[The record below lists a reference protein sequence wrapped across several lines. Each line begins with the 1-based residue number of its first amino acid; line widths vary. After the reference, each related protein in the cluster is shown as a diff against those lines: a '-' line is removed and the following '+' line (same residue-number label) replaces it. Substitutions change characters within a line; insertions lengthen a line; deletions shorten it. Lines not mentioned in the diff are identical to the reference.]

1 MTKLLNWQFN
11 SIESKTFLSVA
22 GMIMLFSVTLFGL
35 IEYAQDKVTEIE
47 RNVFEEQAKQVVD
60 NIYLVSLTEDKLRIH
75 QEVQAEVARS
85 RQISAINLVL
95 DGQQYAARDDV
106 ADDFK
111 FVTNQQG
118 LAFELTG
125 KNYLKA
131 PLEYV
136 QLITLGVAL
145 FSLLSLWVFQK
156 ALRRFIRNPVTELA
170 QTLDFYASD
179 AFKSNPEIQK
189 LSKSGTELDVLIEK
203 ADQIY
208 QSKLRAIEH
217 EVSLRKT
224 VEKAVD
230 TKNIF
235 IASMVHDFRT
245 PLVIMQGA
253 LQSLESR
260 VPNHLISPLMSQL
273 EEMELMVSNALDLTR
288 IESGQKVALRPR
300 QFVLFDLLNSVI
312 ENFQAEANAKGLY
325 IYLRLESEP
334 NRPVYLDDS
343 KYKQV
348 LRNLLSNAVKY
359 TEQGFIEVKVICEKD
374 VIKTQVTDTGR
385 GISEDQADSI
395 FVPFH
400 RLSNDTIQGTGV
412 GLSFCKL
419 MLQTIGYDLS
429 FNRMEKGVQFE
440 FRFPVQC
447 VPKDAEVKAQI
458 PSLPANARTKHAV
471 IISANSLLKTYLTL
485 WFESYGFKVSHEA
498 KDLKSR
504 SLFILHELFNV
515 KEAHTAFNSAFPMS
529 PAELT
534 QSLKSAREQGARII
548 FMNNAIKPSPS
559 VVKMFG
565 QGLVLNLDELK
576 MLLHG
581 YQDVEPMPT
590 LEIPNTQT
598 PEFGRFITDKRILI
612 ADDIPAYRDLVV
624 KKLKNR
630 GFKHVYVA
638 NNGLEAVSLSREYE
652 IDVVFMDHMM
662 PVMSGEEACK
672 AIKVQRPE
680 TLVIGFSA
688 VITPALEADLSQSLM
703 DKVYMK
709 DFKQFEQVF
718 EFMQSYF
725 SQEKNHD

>member
-1 MTKLLNWQFN
+1 MNKLLNWQFN

-60 NIYLVSLTEDKLRIH
+60 NLYLVSLTEDKLRIH

-85 RQISAINLVL
+85 RQISAITLIL

-111 FVTNQQG
+111 LVSKQQG

-208 QSKLRAIEH
+208 QSTLRAIEH

-300 QFVLFDLLNSVI
+300 QFKLFDLLNSVI

-325 IYLRLESEP
+325 IYLRLETEP

-359 TEQGFIEVKVICEKD
+359 TEQGFIEVKVACEKD
-374 VIKTQVTDTGR
+374 VIHTQVTDTGR
-385 GISEDQADSI
+385 GISEDQAGSI

-429 FNRMEKGVQFE
+429 FNRLTKGVQFE
-440 FRFPVQC
+440 FRFPMQC
-447 VPKDAEVKAQI
+447 LPKDAEPVNK
-458 PSLPANARTKHAV
+458 PANGAMALPKHAV
-471 IISANSLLKTYLTL
+471 IISANPWLKTYLTL
-485 WFESYGFKVSHEA
+485 WFESYGFQVSHEA
-498 KDLKSR
+498 KELKSR
-504 SLFILHELFNV
+504 SLLVLHELFEV
-515 KEAHTAFNSAFPMS
+515 TPAHTAFNPAFPMT
-529 PAELT
+529 PAALT
-534 QSLKSAREQGARII
+534 QSLKSARELGARIL
-548 FMNNAIKPSPS
+548 FMNNAFKPSPS

-565 QGLVLNLDELK
+565 QGLVLNLNELK
-576 MLLHG
+576 VLLHG
-581 YQDVEPMPT
+581 YQEVEPMPS
-590 LEIPNTQT
+590 LEIPSTQA
-598 PEFGRFITDKRILI
+598 PEFGRYITDKRILI

-630 GFKHVYVA
+630 GFKHIYVA
-638 NNGLEAVSLSREYE
+638 NNGLEAVSLSQEYE

-662 PVMSGEEACK
+662 PVMSGEDACK
-672 AIKVQRPE
+672 AIKTQRPD

-709 DFKQFEQVF
+709 DFKQFDQVF
-718 EFMQSYF
+718 EFMRSYF